1 MLMEELILH
10 FMPLIFG
17 KYSIKSKSLIRIIR
31 NADIDVDEAFYD
43 EDLDYRNT
51 MEKLI
56 KERRKLCPVKLEFS
70 RVMDEKVIVNLCRE
84 LALKRNRYFIQNHL
98 WI

>member
-1 MLMEELILH
+1 M
-10 FMPLIFG
+10 
-17 KYSIKSKSLIRIIR
+17 
-31 NADIDVDEAFYD
+31 DEAFYD

-70 RVMDEKVIVNLCRE
+70 RVMDEKVIVNLC
-84 LALKRNRYFIQNHL
+84 Q
-98 WI
+98 

>member
-1 MLMEELILH
+1 MLILMLMKL
-10 FMPLIFG
+10 
-17 KYSIKSKSLIRIIR
+17 
-31 NADIDVDEAFYD
+31 FYD

-70 RVMDEKVIVNLCRE
+70 RVVDEKVIGNLCRE
-84 LALKRNRYFIQNHL
+84 LALKKNRYSIQKHHL
-98 WI
+98 I